1 MVCRDRNK
9 VYQYGLLSSVCLL
22 VVLVGIVVALV
33 VMEVIVLDFTSHK
46 NGTDTKSLDP
56 GSDETPL
63 DPPVR
68 KNVTSTSYNGNKTRS
83 GPGDTRTTTTAAST
97 TVATTINII
106 TPSRPASACGNGWI
120 DATQVELG
128 CLWIERQ
135 KDFIQEKNLLSR
147 SSHRC
152 SWIRLRSFLNA
163 IQKCLILP
171 YSDSRHRSSTLV

>member
-56 GSDETPL
+56 GSDGTTL

-68 KNVTSTSYNGNKTRS
+68 KNVTSFNGTKTR
-83 GPGDTRTTTTAAST
+83 RITTTAAST

-106 TPSRPASACGNGWI
+106 TSASACGNGWT

-128 CLWIERQ
+128 CLWIERHN
-135 KDFIQEKNLLSR
+135 DFIQEKKLDQTAGAFDSFQILDTDLPLLNKT
-147 SSHRC
+147 
-152 SWIRLRSFLNA
+152 FLA
-163 IQKCLILP
+163 
-171 YSDSRHRSSTLV
+171 

>member
-46 NGTDTKSLDP
+46 NGTDTKSSDP
-56 GSDETPL
+56 GSGGTTL
-63 DPPVR
+63 DPPLM
-68 KNVTSTSYNGNKTRS
+68 KNVTSTSFNGNKTRCL
-83 GPGDTRTTTTAAST
+83 GQGCTRITTTAAST

-106 TPSRPASACGNGWI
+106 TPASACGNGWI

-135 KDFIQEKNLLSR
+135 KDFIQEKKLDQTAGAVD
-147 SSHRC
+147 
-152 SWIRLRSFLNA
+152 SF
-163 IQKCLILP
+163 
-171 YSDSRHRSSTLV
+171 

>member
-56 GSDETPL
+56 GSDGTPL
-63 DPPVR
+63 DPPLR
-68 KNVTSTSYNGNKTRS
+68 KNVTSFNGNKTKRL
-83 GPGDTRTTTTAAST
+83 GQGETTTTITAAST

-106 TPSRPASACGNGWI
+106 TPSTPASACGNGWT

-152 SWIRLRSFLNA
+152 SWIGLRSF
-163 IQKCLILP
+163 
-171 YSDSRHRSSTLV
+171 

>member
-1 MVCRDRNK
+1 MFPTLSLLNMVCRDRNK

-46 NGTDTKSLDP
+46 NGTDTKSSDP
-56 GSDETPL
+56 GSSGTTL
-63 DPPVR
+63 DPPLM
-68 KNVTSTSYNGNKTRS
+68 KNVTSTSFNGNKTRCL
-83 GPGDTRTTTTAAST
+83 GQGCTRITTTAAST

-152 SWIRLRSFLNA
+152 SWIGLRSF
-163 IQKCLILP
+163 
-171 YSDSRHRSSTLV
+171 

>member
-1 MVCRDRNK
+1 MSCRDRNK
-9 VYQYGLLSSVCLL
+9 VYQYGLVSSVCLL
-22 VVLVGIVVALV
+22 LVLVGIVVALV

-46 NGTDTKSLDP
+46 NGTDTKSLDEDL

-68 KNVTSTSYNGNKTRS
+68 KNATGSIVTTFIGTKTRS
-83 GPGDTRTTTTAAST
+83 GPGDTRITTTAAST

-120 DATQVELG
+120 DATQVDLG

-135 KDFIQEKNLLSR
+135 KVYIQERQNR
-147 SSHRC
+147 VR
-152 SWIRLRSFLNA
+152 
-163 IQKCLILP
+163 IQA
-171 YSDSRHRSSTLV
+171 V

>member
-56 GSDETPL
+56 GSDGTPH

-68 KNVTSTSYNGNKTRS
+68 KNVTSTSFNGTKTRS
-83 GPGDTRTTTTAAST
+83 GPGDTRTTTTVVT

-106 TPSRPASACGNGWI
+106 TSASACGNGWT

-152 SWIRLRSFLNA
+152 SWIRLRSF
-163 IQKCLILP
+163 
-171 YSDSRHRSSTLV
+171 

>member
-56 GSDETPL
+56 GSDGTPP

-68 KNVTSTSYNGNKTRS
+68 KNYTRIL
-83 GPGDTRTTTTAAST
+83 TTAAST

-135 KDFIQEKNLLSR
+135 KDFI
-147 SSHRC
+147 
-152 SWIRLRSFLNA
+152 
-163 IQKCLILP
+163 
-171 YSDSRHRSSTLV
+171 